1 MEVGTFCE
9 EERGLT
15 AYDGLSEGGSDKN
28 IKPSHEFSIKLLRAK
43 YMRKDTMCT
52 FPFLSQNATL

>member
-15 AYDGLSEGGSDKN
+15 AYDGLSEGVQTRTSN
-28 IKPSHEFSIKLLRAK
+28 LHMNLV
-43 YMRKDTMCT
+43 
-52 FPFLSQNATL
+52 